1 MKHLLHQKKKN
12 PPVHLHCVLMLCW
25 VVNYTLIPQI
35 LISINWEFQII
46 EFVSVLVSVSS
57 EAAEKELIRLGAVK
71 RILELFFE

>member
-1 MKHLLHQKKKN
+1 M
-12 PPVHLHCVLMLCW
+12 
-25 VVNYTLIPQI
+25 IPQI